1 MFIDSAPPISSE
13 YASNFA
19 PVPDA
24 TTCFLFIFA
33 VNESEPVISS
43 LLWKTPVSV
52 WLLLI
57 INLLS
62 VLSILTIVAV
72 AFDTVPVTVS
82 PTWKPLTESKYK

>member
-43 LLWKTPVSV
+43 LL
-52 WLLLI
+52 
-57 INLLS
+57 
-62 VLSILTIVAV
+62 
-72 AFDTVPVTVS
+72 
-82 PTWKPLTESKYK
+82 